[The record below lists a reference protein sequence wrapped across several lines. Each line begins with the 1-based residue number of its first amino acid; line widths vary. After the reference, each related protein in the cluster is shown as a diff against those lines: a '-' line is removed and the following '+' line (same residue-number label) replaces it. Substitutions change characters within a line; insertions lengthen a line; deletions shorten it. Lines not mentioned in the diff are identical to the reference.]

1 MFLRTSFCRLQR
13 SRRCERRC
21 HLGSEFSGALSLTAS
36 AFTLPPNDP
45 RLDSRD
51 RTSLRLRRSSRPP
64 ALAHNLDTSHDAATA
79 YAQADKFMAL
89 AKESESFDEYSIE
102 KRGSSVRLEKQIGQF
117 QCSFCSEETDFYD
130 VQFEDTHWSV
140 VPRQNMSPSGRRMTA
155 EEVEEMERLQ
165 AAVTH
170 LKVKFC
176 VISTP
181 STRRCAGQVRPHQ
194 QGPGLQGEEHA
205 EREPLE
211 AKSSTIPLA
220 RPSRATKISKPS
232 RFCRLLE
239 GYAGPLFSICAR
251 TTRQCR
257 HGS

>member
-1 MFLRTSFCRLQR
+1 M
-13 SRRCERRC
+13 
-21 HLGSEFSGALSLTAS
+21 
-36 AFTLPPNDP
+36 P
-45 RLDSRD
+45 
-51 RTSLRLRRSSRPP
+51 LRLGIFGS
-64 ALAHNLDTSHDAATA
+64 T
-79 YAQADKFMAL
+79 ADKFMAL

-170 LKVKFC
+170 LKVKFRAE
-176 VISTP
+176 IKFS
-181 STRRCAGQVRPHQ
+181 RCAYPPRYRRDTGQVRPHQ

-205 EREPLE
+205 QREPLE
-211 AKSSTIPLA
+211 VL
-220 RPSRATKISKPS
+220 
-232 RFCRLLE
+232 
-239 GYAGPLFSICAR
+239 
-251 TTRQCR
+251 
-257 HGS
+257 